1 MNIIDGLVT
10 ATHTP
15 MNEKGELKLEVINE
29 YYTFLKRNN
38 IKGIF
43 LNGSTSEGY
52 HLTTNER
59 KLSLEAWSDAIKDD
73 DFKLFVF
80 VGHLATRD
88 ACDLAEH
95 ASSLQ
100 NVYGISAT
108 APFYQKPATVDLLV
122 DVCAEIASFT
132 ATKSFYYYHI
142 PVLTNV
148 NVPITELLKK
158 AEARISNLKGVKYTH
173 NDLEEY
179 LVASSLS
186 NGKFEMMAGID
197 EIALASRAFGAR
209 GYIGSTYN
217 FMAPLYYMMF
227 DRFDKGEFIE
237 AKNLQLKA
245 IEIIRIIAS
254 YGFISA
260 CKFIMK
266 EKGINNGFVRLLS
279 KQISESEKS
288 ELMSKLR
295 KLDFDSIASS

>member
-80 VGHLATRD
+80 VGHLATKD

-95 ASSLQ
+95 ASSFH

-108 APFYQKPATVDLLV
+108 APFYQKPANVDLLI
-122 DVCAEIASFT
+122 DVCAEIASF
-132 ATKSFYYYHI
+132 ASSKSFYYYHI

-148 NVPITELLKK
+148 SVPISELINK
-158 AEARISNLKGVKYTH
+158 AENRISNLKGVKYTH

-179 LVASSLS
+179 LVSTALS

-197 EIALASRAFGAR
+197 EIALASRVFGAK

-217 FMAPLYYMMF
+217 FMAPLYYKMF
-227 DRFDKGEFIE
+227 ESFDSGEMQK
-237 AKNLQLKA
+237 ARNYQLKA
-245 IEIIRIIAS
+245 IEIIRVIAS

-260 CKFIMK
+260 CKFIMQ
-266 EKGINNGFVRLLS
+266 ELGIDNGFVRLPS
-279 KQISESEKS
+279 KQIKENDKT
-288 ELMSKLR
+288 ELIAKL
-295 KLDFDSIASS
+295 KQLDFSKFASQ

>member
-1 MNIIDGLVT
+1 MKSIEGLVT

-15 MNEKGELKLEVINE
+15 MNAKGELTLEIIRE

-52 HLTTNER
+52 HLTTQER
-59 KLSLEAWSDAIKDD
+59 KLSLEAWSGAIKDD

-95 ASSLQ
+95 AGSLQ

-122 DVCAEIASFT
+122 DVCSDIASF
-132 ATKSFYYYHI
+132 ASDKSFYYYHI

-217 FMAPLYYMMF
+217 FMAPLYYRMF
-227 DRFDKGEFIE
+227 DKFDKGEFIE

-266 EKGINNGFVRLLS
+266 EKGINNGFVRLPS

-295 KLDFDSIASS
+295 KLDFDSIACS

>member
-1 MNIIDGLVT
+1 MNVIEGLVT

-15 MNEKGELKLEVINE
+15 MNEKGELKLEIIDE

-59 KLSLEAWSDAIKDD
+59 KLSLQAWSDTIKED

-80 VGHLATRD
+80 VGHLATKD

-95 ASSLQ
+95 AGSLQ
-100 NVYGISAT
+100 NVYGLSAT

-122 DVCAEIASFT
+122 DVCAEIASF
-132 ATKSFYYYHI
+132 ASTKSFYYYHI

-148 NVPITELLKK
+148 NVPISELLKK

-186 NGKFEMMAGID
+186 DGKYEMLAGID
-197 EIALASRAFGAR
+197 EIALASRSFGAK

-217 FMAPLYYMMF
+217 FMAPLYYKMF
-227 DRFDKGEFIE
+227 DAFDNGDFSD

-266 EKGINNGFVRLLS
+266 EKGINNGFVRLPS

-288 ELMSKLR
+288 EMMSKLQ
-295 KLDFDSIASS
+295 KLDFESIASS